1 MENTDRLINII
12 EDRKS
17 FDDATFIILEAA
29 ETKELPSLNCIP
41 SFSDELI
48 EDRIVAILELVTGK
62 SYEKKEGD

>member
-1 MENTDRLINII
+1 MEMTDKLISII

-17 FDDATFIILEAA
+17 FDDATLIILEAA

-62 SYEKKEGD
+62 EYNK

>member
-1 MENTDRLINII
+1 METTDRLIGII
-12 EDRKS
+12 EDRKA
-17 FDDATFIILEAA
+17 FDDATIMILEAA

-62 SYEKKEGD
+62 EYKK